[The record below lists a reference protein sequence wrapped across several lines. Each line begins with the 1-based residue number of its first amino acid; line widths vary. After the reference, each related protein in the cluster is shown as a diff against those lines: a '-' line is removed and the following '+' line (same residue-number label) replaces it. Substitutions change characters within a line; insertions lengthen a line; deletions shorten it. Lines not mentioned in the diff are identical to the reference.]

1 MTGRPGVYKLV
12 SACDLSR
19 FVQRCSVRSVRS
31 ISLVLAC
38 VAGTSVSSPAWG
50 GHVCDDPPAGPDPI
64 VQLQKQIAELEAQL
78 EAARAELA
86 RAQALESSSAAEPAG
101 GEPVQASEEPAPAVQ
116 AAEPAEAQEAA
127 PHPPEQAGSDPAS
140 VPVERSA
147 FAQWLASWKSR
158 IEIGLNGTEGN
169 RTRQSLRIALS
180 SNRKTSSMD
189 TKLSTTFRLTTQE
202 GQRSENRLEINGR
215 NDWLQGDSPLRYFI
229 QGKVE
234 FDEFQAWDIRASSF
248 GGLGY
253 DIIKSEKTTLIGR
266 GGLGGSK
273 RFGDV
278 DDDVRVEAFL
288 AGDLTYKISDQ
299 QKLKAEVEYLPD
311 TDGWRA
317 YRLNSNA
324 SWEIKI
330 DPESDLF
337 MRVGIASRFDS
348 DPGHAKSTDVDY
360 FVNLGWTF

>member
-1 MTGRPGVYKLV
+1 M
-12 SACDLSR
+12 
-19 FVQRCSVRSVRS
+19 
-31 ISLVLAC
+31 
-38 VAGTSVSSPAWG
+38 AGTGACSLALG
-50 GHVCDDPPAGPDPI
+50 AHVCDEPPAGPDPI

-78 EAARAELA
+78 AEARAELA
-86 RAQALESSSAAEPAG
+86 RVQALESTSAAEPAG
-101 GEPVQASEEPAPAVQ
+101 GEPVQAPAEPAPALQ
-116 AAEPAEAQEAA
+116 ADEPAEAQETA
-127 PHPPEQAGSDPAS
+127 PHLPEQAGSDPAS
-140 VPVERSA
+140 IPVQRSA
-147 FAQWLASWKSR
+147 IAQWLASWKSR

-180 SNRKTSSMD
+180 SNRKTSSTD
-189 TKLSTTFRLTTQE
+189 TKLSTDFRLTSQE
-202 GQRSENRLEINGR
+202 GRRSENRLEISGR
-215 NDWLQGDSPLRYFI
+215 NDWLQGDSRLRYFI
-229 QGKVE
+229 QGKIE
-234 FDEFQAWDIRASSF
+234 FDEFKAWDVLASSF

-253 DIIKSEKTTLIGR
+253 DIIKSDKTTLIGR

-288 AGDLTYKISDQ
+288 SGDLTYKISDQ
-299 QKLKAEVEYLPD
+299 QKLKAEIEYLPD
-311 TDGWRA
+311 TEGWRA

-348 DPGHAKSTDVDY
+348 DPGRAKSTDVDY